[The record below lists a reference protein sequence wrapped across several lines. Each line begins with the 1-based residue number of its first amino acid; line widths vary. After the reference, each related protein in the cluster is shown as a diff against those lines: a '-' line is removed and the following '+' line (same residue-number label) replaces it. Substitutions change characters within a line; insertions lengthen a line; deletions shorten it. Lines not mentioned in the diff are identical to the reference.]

1 MRHALRHALR
11 HPLHAGP
18 ERLSASEPS
27 DDRPLPHPAPARF
40 IRRRGDGERGSQT
53 MEYALIMIVVA
64 TVATL
69 AVTWARQGAIKSLFD
84 AVMTK
89 VLDLFGIGG

>member
-1 MRHALRHALR
+1 MQHEMHHADL
-11 HPLHAGP
+11 
-18 ERLSASEPS
+18 ERLAVPRPPAG
-27 DDRPLPHPAPARF
+27 RPLAHPAPARL